1 MCMCVSLWVGLVKDE
16 MLPGSKTSNISK
28 GTACMHAVLHSSEI
42 RHCWGSSWQPREC
55 PESGRT
61 SAILWGR

>member
-28 GTACMHAVLHSSEI
+28 GTACMHAVLHSSENKTLL
-42 RHCWGSSWQPREC
+42 GQQLAAQGVP
-55 PESGRT
+55 
-61 SAILWGR
+61 